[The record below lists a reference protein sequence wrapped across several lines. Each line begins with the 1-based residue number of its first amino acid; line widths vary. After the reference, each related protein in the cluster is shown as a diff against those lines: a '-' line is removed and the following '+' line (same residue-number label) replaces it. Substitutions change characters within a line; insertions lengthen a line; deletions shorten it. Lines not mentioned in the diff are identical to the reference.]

1 MEEAKKGFIKHL
13 GGLTFKKINENNYE
27 FSAKVQDM
35 HLNTGGIAHGGYLA
49 TIADAGMG
57 TAAHVVV
64 TNKRCVTINLDLRFI
79 SAGKIGDLLVGKVK
93 ILKKTKSLV
102 FINCEIS
109 NSNGIVVSA
118 NGTWKIL
125 L

>member
-64 TNKRCVTINLDLRFI
+64 TNKRCVTINLDLKFI

-93 ILKKTKSLV
+93 ILK
-102 FINCEIS
+102 NEITC
-109 NSNGIVVSA
+109 IYQ
-118 NGTWKIL
+118 L
-125 L
+125 

>member
-64 TNKRCVTINLDLRFI
+64 TNKRCVTINLDLKFI
-79 SAGKIGDLLVGKVK
+79 SAGKIGDLLVGKVAK
-93 ILKKTKSLV
+93 VEKNRFFVLPFVDFENIDYLQ
-102 FINCEIS
+102 
-109 NSNGIVVSA
+109 IVTS
-118 NGTWKIL
+118 K
-125 L
+125 